1 MTKLLS
7 ITLLTAFLAA
17 CSSWSGMHS
26 SSGMGNSAGMGNNSG
41 TSADLQHST
50 DSAAAK
56 HDNPA
61 AVSPGGK

>member
-7 ITLLTAFLAA
+7 VALLSAFLAA

-26 SSGMGNSAGMGNNSG
+26 SSMGAAG
-41 TSADLQHST
+41 ADTQHST

-56 HDNPA
+56 TGNGA
-61 AVSPGGK
+61 AVSPGGGGAGK

>member
-7 ITLLTAFLAA
+7 IALLAASLAA
-17 CSSWSGMHS
+17 CSSWPGMNS
-26 SSGMGNSAGMGNNSG
+26 SSSTMGNSGMNSP
-41 TSADLQHST
+41 DLQHST
-50 DSAAAK
+50 DRAAAK

>member
-7 ITLLTAFLAA
+7 VALLSAFLAA

-26 SSGMGNSAGMGNNSG
+26 SSSTSMGAP
-41 TSADLQHST
+41 ADLQHST

>member
-7 ITLLTAFLAA
+7 IAFITALLAA
-17 CSSWSGMHS
+17 CSSMGMHS
-26 SSGMGNSAGMGNNSG
+26 SAPMGNAGE
-41 TSADLQHST
+41 LQHST

-56 HDNPA
+56 TGNPA

>member
-7 ITLLTAFLAA
+7 IALLTASLAA
-17 CSSWSGMHS
+17 CSSWNGMHS
-26 SSGMGNSAGMGNNSG
+26 SSANNGSSMGAN
-41 TSADLQHST
+41 SADLQHST

>member
-7 ITLLTAFLAA
+7 VAIVTAFLAA
-17 CSSWSGMHS
+17 CSSWGTQS
-26 SSGMGNSAGMGNNSG
+26 SSMGNSSNPKE
-41 TSADLQHST
+41 LQHST
-50 DSAAAK
+50 DSAAAR

>member
-17 CSSWSGMHS
+17 CSSWGTQS
-26 SSGMGNSAGMGNNSG
+26 SSMGNNAG
-41 TSADLQHST
+41 TRDLQHST

>member
-26 SSGMGNSAGMGNNSG
+26 SSMGN

>member
-7 ITLLTAFLAA
+7 IALLTASLAA

-26 SSGMGNSAGMGNNSG
+26 SSGSMGSSMGN

>member
-1 MTKLLS
+1 MTKLLY
-7 ITLLTAFLAA
+7 LAVLTASLAA
-17 CSSWSGMHS
+17 CSDMGMHS
-26 SSGMGNSAGMGNNSG
+26 SSMGNSGMSSG
-41 TSADLQHST
+41 ADMQHST